1 MLSVERTND
10 ENAATNHFSKKE
22 GGKIGDF
29 PINLSYFC
37 QILMNLRFADLETEQ
52 RQPHVFQHST
62 QCRTKKKHQSS
73 YRHKSVA
80 QGNSDQTDGAAMQL
94 TSLGSFRAPGI
105 YQPLADEAGVVDEKT
120 ISLWQPTI
128 FQLATR
134 RHTSFTN
141 IIARSR

>member
-1 MLSVERTND
+1 
-10 ENAATNHFSKKE
+10 
-22 GGKIGDF
+22 
-29 PINLSYFC
+29 
-37 QILMNLRFADLETEQ
+37 MNLRFADLETAR

-105 YQPLADEAGVVDEKT
+105 YQPLADDARVIDEQT

-128 FQLATR
+128 IQIATR
-134 RHTSFTN
+134 RRASFAN
-141 IIARSR
+141 FIARSR